1 MWNVSI
7 NLLKWKMKEPDTI
20 VHAFSP
26 MLERQT
32 QEDRSLEL
40 EASLV
45 YNVGSKLARVHSEA
59 LSLNK

>member
-1 MWNVSI
+1 
-7 NLLKWKMKEPDTI
+7 MKEPDTI

-26 MLERQT
+26 TLERQT

-40 EASLV
+40 ETSLV
-45 YNVGSKLARVHSEA
+45 YSVGSKLARVHSEA

>member
-1 MWNVSI
+1 
-7 NLLKWKMKEPDTI
+7 MKEPDTI